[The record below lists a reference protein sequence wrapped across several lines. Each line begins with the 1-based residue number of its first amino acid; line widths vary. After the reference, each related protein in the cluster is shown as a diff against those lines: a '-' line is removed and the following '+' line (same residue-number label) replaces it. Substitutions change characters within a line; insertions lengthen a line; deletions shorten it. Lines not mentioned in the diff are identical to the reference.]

1 MENESES
8 QSESESETSP
18 SGLVEQELSSL
29 STGASRALATT
40 EKTSPQMQGIT
51 PRWLTK
57 ILPWVNVDGGFYR
70 VNRRLCYFASDERLH
85 FSNIGDK
92 VEIVPNELRKLPI
105 LSGFDTDILML
116 NQLAKQFTQRE
127 VKAGEVIVEAGTP
140 AEHMFLIAH
149 GKAQRLG
156 GGKYGEPS
164 ILKTLADGDHF
175 GDQAVVESDDVWPHT
190 YKAVTP
196 CILMVLE
203 ERVLEELLETSPQWR
218 AHVEQYKANLKKP
231 QDKLGQAAINLS
243 ASHSGEPT
251 LPETFVD
258 YEIKPRE
265 YELQVIQ
272 TILRIHTRVD
282 DLFNDPMSQY
292 QQQLQLT
299 IEALRER
306 VEYEL
311 VNHREFGFLHNADL
325 SQRIHTRHGP
335 PTPGDFDG
343 MLNRRKRPRAIVAH
357 PLAIAAFNRECSKLG
372 MYPHTAERFGQEFQ
386 AFRGVPIFPCDKIP
400 ITPERTSSIFF
411 FRFGEHDQGVVGLHH
426 LGLPDEVEPGISV
439 RPMGIT
445 DKGIMEYQVST
456 YLSAAMLIPQTLKV
470 LENVQV

>member
-1 MENESES
+1 MENEPTSSDNAPSE
-8 QSESESETSP
+8 
-18 SGLVEQELSSL
+18 LELSSL

-40 EKTSPQMQGIT
+40 EKTPPQMQGTT
-51 PRWLTK
+51 PRWLIQ

-70 VNRRLCYFASDERLH
+70 VNRRLCYLASDKRLH
-85 FSNIGDK
+85 FSNVGDK
-92 VEIVPNELRKLPI
+92 VEIVPSELRKLPL
-105 LSGFDTDILML
+105 LSGFDADILLL
-116 NQLAKQFTQRE
+116 NHLAKHFTQRS
-127 VKAGEVIVEAGTP
+127 VKAGEVIVEAGAP

-149 GKAQRLG
+149 GKAQQLG

-175 GDQAVVESDDVWPHT
+175 GDQAVVESNDAWAHT
-190 YKAVTP
+190 YRAVTA
-196 CILMVLE
+196 CTLMVLE
-203 ERVLEELLETSPQWR
+203 ERVLEDLLERSPQLR

-231 QDKLGQAAINLS
+231 QDKLGQAAIKMS
-243 ASHSGEPT
+243 ASHSGEPI
-251 LPETFVD
+251 LPQTFVD
-258 YEIKPRE
+258 YELKPRE
-265 YELQVIQ
+265 YELQVVQ
-272 TILRIHTRVD
+272 TILRVHTRVD
-282 DLFNDPMSQY
+282 DLFNNPMSQY

-299 IEALRER
+299 IQALRER

-311 VNHREFGFLHNADL
+311 INNREFGFLYNADL
-325 SQRIHTRHGP
+325 SQRIHTRKGP
-335 PTPGDFDG
+335 PTPGDFDD

-372 MYPHTAERFGQEFQ
+372 MYPRTIERFGREFD

-426 LGLPDEVEPGISV
+426 VGLPDEVEPGISV

-445 DKGIMEYQVST
+445 DRGIMEYQVST
-456 YLSAAMLIPQTLKV
+456 YVSAAMLIPQTLKV
-470 LENVQV
+470 LENVQI